1 MKNSLTLIFLSLVIA
16 ISNAYALTAVHVTA
30 DDFVDMNTGDANNFG
45 GSVSKSIQNFVGAP
59 EGATSTVV
67 LKFGTGTSSIG
78 RDAYGVGSS
87 TFGQSGD
94 FFDGQ
99 YIKFGNSV
107 NQMML
112 DFRITN
118 NTGRDVKL
126 RNINFDIRRAPG
138 NANPTAFSVKYL
150 ASGDS
155 ALIKGATIE
164 TGAEMVNLVNVATG
178 TIEEGVNNFT
188 NNIPTNINNKAWI
201 ADSGYANFRLILTG
215 TAGAQLDNVLV
226 TVVPEPSTYALLSG
240 LFAMTWIGLRRR
252 ATK

>member
-1 MKNSLTLIFLSLVIA
+1 MKKTLTLIFLSLVIA
-16 ISNAYALTAVHVTA
+16 ISNVHALTAVTVIA
-30 DDFVDMNTGDANNFG
+30 DDFVTMNTGDSNNFG
-45 GSVSKSIQNFVGAP
+45 GTVSTTVENFVGAP
-59 EGATSTVV
+59 EGSTSTVL

-87 TFGQSGD
+87 TFGQSGA

-99 YIKFGNSV
+99 YIKFGNTA

-126 RNINFDIRRAPG
+126 RNINFDIRRVPG
-138 NANPTAFSVKYL
+138 NANPTSFQVKYL
-150 ASGDS
+150 ASGNS

-164 TGAEMVNLVNVATG
+164 TGAEMVNLVNVASG
-178 TIEEGVNNFT
+178 TINEGVNNFT
-188 NNIPTNINNKAWI
+188 NNIPSNINNKAWI
-201 ADSGYANFRLILTG
+201 ADSGYANFRLLLTG
-215 TAGAQLDNVLV
+215 TAGSQLDNFSV

-240 LFAMTWIGLRRR
+240 LFVMTWIGLRRR
-252 ATK
+252 SS